1 MNNKIV
7 LVEDDDDLAREI
19 VIALAAQA
27 LSIQRFSSAEPLL
40 ESRLAASAILL
51 DRWLNGSD
59 SLHVLERM
67 RAKGDRTP
75 TVIISA
81 LTSVEERVNG
91 LKAGA
96 DDYLIKPFAMVE
108 LVARVESARRRH
120 DMIQATRLASGPLEL
135 DRITRVVYRGGNM
148 IELLP
153 REYELLEFFMLHEGV
168 VLTRPVLLEKVW
180 KMSGVTQTHVVD
192 VYVGNLRKKV
202 ETGKNRLIQTIR
214 GQGFRFAS

>member
-135 DRITRVVYRGGNM
+135 DRITRVVYRGGSM

-180 KMSGVTQTHVVD
+180 KMNGVTQTHVVD